1 MGIRA
6 LGESIILQ
14 SLEDLASATHRRE
27 SIHFF
32 NGEGFR
38 LSAKIAGLGVPEM
51 EKIMALSTL
60 ISPAETDGFPRRKR
74 AAGGAQ

>member
-14 SLEDLASATHRRE
+14 SLEDLGSATYRKE
-27 SIHFF
+27 SILFF
-32 NGEGFR
+32 SGEGFR
-38 LSAKIAGLGVPEM
+38 LSAKIAGLDVPDI
-51 EKIMALSTL
+51 EKIMALSKL
-60 ISPAETDGFPRRKR
+60 ISPPETHGLSRRAR

>member
-14 SLEDLASATHRRE
+14 SLEDLASPAHRQE
-27 SIHFF
+27 SIRFF
-32 NGEGFR
+32 SGEGFR
-38 LSAKIAGLGVPEM
+38 LSAKIAGLGVPDI
-51 EKIMALSTL
+51 EKIIALSTL
-60 ISPAETDGFPRRKR
+60 ISPTAHRFSRRTR

>member
-14 SLEDLASATHRRE
+14 SLEDLGSATYRKG
-27 SIHFF
+27 SILFF
-32 NGEGFR
+32 SGEGFR
-38 LSAKIAGLGVPEM
+38 LSAKIAGLGVPDI
-51 EKIMALSTL
+51 EKIIALSKL
-60 ISPAETDGFPRRKR
+60 ISPAETHGLSRHAR

>member
-14 SLEDLASATHRRE
+14 SLEDLGSATYRKG
-27 SIHFF
+27 SIFFF

-38 LSAKIAGLGVPEM
+38 LSAKIAGLGVPDI
-51 EKIMALSTL
+51 EKIIALSKL
-60 ISPAETDGFPRRKR
+60 ISPAETHSLSRRAR